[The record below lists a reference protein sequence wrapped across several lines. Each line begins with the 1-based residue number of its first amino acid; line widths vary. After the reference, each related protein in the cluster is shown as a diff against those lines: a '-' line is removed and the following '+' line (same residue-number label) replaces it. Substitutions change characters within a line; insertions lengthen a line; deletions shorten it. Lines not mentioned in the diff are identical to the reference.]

1 MDDTILLLVISGCVY
16 SATSNPYFAALAAV
30 LLRRGQGLCTTAQ
43 DACVGISDICKI

>member
-1 MDDTILLLVISGCVY
+1 MDDTILLLVTAGCVY

-30 LLRRGQGLCTTAQ
+30 LLRRGLCATAQ